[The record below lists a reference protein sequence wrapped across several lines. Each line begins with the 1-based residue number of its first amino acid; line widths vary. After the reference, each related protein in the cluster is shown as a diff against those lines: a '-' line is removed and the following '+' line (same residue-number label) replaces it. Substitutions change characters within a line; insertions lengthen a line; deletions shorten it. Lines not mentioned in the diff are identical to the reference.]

1 MTTPQGQR
9 EALVAERVS
18 KRFGAVVALDNVS
31 LTAAE
36 GACVALVGESGSGK
50 STLLRCFN
58 RLVTPDSG
66 TVRANGENVASVDP
80 VALRRRIGYVP
91 QDGGL
96 LPHWRVQRNVELV
109 LRLNGDAN
117 AAARARSALS
127 LVGLDPEQ
135 FGERWPRE
143 LSGGQ
148 RQRVAIARALA
159 AEPALMLLDEPF
171 GALDAITRSELQDV
185 YAALRSRLAM
195 TSVIVTHDLHEAF
208 LLATDIAVLRNGR
221 IEQTGSAE
229 ELRDGVAAGAA
240 HAVPPVHC
248 DDGPTEKCLRNS
260 RTTARETHHEQA
272 LVSPARAF
280 MTR

>member
-1 MTTPQGQR
+1 MTTPHGQR

-117 AAARARSALS
+117 AATRARSALS

-185 YAALRSRLAM
+185 YASLRARLSM

-208 LLATDIAVLRNGR
+208 LLATHIAVFRKGR

-229 ELRDGVAAGAA
+229 ELRDAPATPYVQMLL
-240 HAVPPVHC
+240 
-248 DDGPTEKCLRNS
+248 ER
-260 RTTARETHHEQA
+260 ARVTRA
-272 LVSPARAF
+272 ARA
-280 MTR
+280 

>member
-1 MTTPQGQR
+1 MTTPHGQR

-117 AAARARSALS
+117 AATRARSALS

-185 YAALRSRLAM
+185 YASLRARLSM

-208 LLATDIAVLRNGR
+208 LLATHIAVLRKGR
-221 IEQTGSAE
+221 IEQTGSAD
-229 ELRDGVAAGAA
+229 ELRDAPATPYVQMLL
-240 HAVPPVHC
+240 
-248 DDGPTEKCLRNS
+248 ER
-260 RTTARETHHEQA
+260 ARVTRA
-272 LVSPARAF
+272 ARA
-280 MTR
+280 

>member
-1 MTTPQGQR
+1 MTTPHGQR

-66 TVRANGENVASVDP
+66 TVRANGENVATVDP

-117 AAARARSALS
+117 AATRARSALS

-185 YAALRSRLAM
+185 YASLRARLSM

-208 LLATDIAVLRNGR
+208 LLATHIAVFRKGR
-221 IEQTGSAE
+221 IEQTGSAD
-229 ELRDGVAAGAA
+229 ELREAPATPYVQMLL
-240 HAVPPVHC
+240 
-248 DDGPTEKCLRNS
+248 ER
-260 RTTARETHHEQA
+260 ARVTRA
-272 LVSPARAF
+272 ARA
-280 MTR
+280 

>member
-1 MTTPQGQR
+1 MTTPHGQR

-117 AAARARSALS
+117 AATRARSALS

-185 YAALRSRLAM
+185 YASLRARLSM

-208 LLATDIAVLRNGR
+208 LLATHIAVLRKGH
-221 IEQTGSAE
+221 IEQTGSAD
-229 ELRDGVAAGAA
+229 ELRDAPATPYVQMLL
-240 HAVPPVHC
+240 
-248 DDGPTEKCLRNS
+248 ER
-260 RTTARETHHEQA
+260 ARVTRA
-272 LVSPARAF
+272 ARA
-280 MTR
+280 